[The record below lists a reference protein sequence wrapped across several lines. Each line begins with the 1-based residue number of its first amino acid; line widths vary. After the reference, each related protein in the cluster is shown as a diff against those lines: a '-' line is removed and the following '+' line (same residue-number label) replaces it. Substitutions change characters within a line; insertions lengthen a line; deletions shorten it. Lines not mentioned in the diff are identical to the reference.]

1 MTEPEQGQGLGGD
14 GVARAQEDSDVV
26 VVPGGLA
33 RRIRLALD
41 HAHRNPEANPDNNY
55 TRLAD
60 ELVALPDYPTW
71 KEPWGE

>member
-1 MTEPEQGQGLGGD
+1 MSVSPPE
-14 GVARAQEDSDVV
+14 EDSGVV
-26 VVPGGLA
+26 VVPESLA

-41 HAHRNPEANPDNNY
+41 HAHRDPEAKPSNSY
-55 TRLAD
+55 TLLAD